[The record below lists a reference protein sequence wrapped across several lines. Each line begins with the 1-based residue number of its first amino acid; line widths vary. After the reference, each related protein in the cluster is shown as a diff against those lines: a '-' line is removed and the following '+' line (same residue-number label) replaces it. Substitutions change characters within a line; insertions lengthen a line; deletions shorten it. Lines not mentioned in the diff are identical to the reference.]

1 MRNKTAITV
10 LTVIITALCLFQ
22 LSFTFVAMHEQ
33 DKATEYASSSN
44 GEINFAKRQ
53 SYLDSLYDQP
63 VYNFL
68 GYKFTYKEV
77 KENELGLGL
86 DLQGGM
92 HVTLEVSPVEII
104 NVLAGNNQDPHFIE
118 AIRKAKAAQSSS
130 QENFTTLF
138 YHAWRESEPEGQLKR
153 IFSNITTKG
162 RIDNKS
168 SDKDVMKVIDEEVSK
183 ATDRALLILRTRIDK
198 FGVTSPNI
206 QPIKG
211 TNRILVELPG
221 VNNPQRVRNLLQ
233 GVAQLEF
240 LEVYS
245 INEIA
250 PFLQKVNLLLLSK
263 EEGKAKE
270 TAAKAPEKESKLFA
284 DKDAN
289 DSSATASSKDKVKES
304 KDSTAADTTK
314 SQASLLFKLL
324 KSGDMLRYDVK
335 DTSKINKIFAMEE
348 VKKEIPS
355 NLKFYWDKKA
365 DKAKDGTETLEL
377 VPVKKDRS
385 GKGALTG
392 DVIVSAREGV
402 SQDGRSFE
410 VSMNMNSKGA
420 QKWKR
425 MTAEASKDPQNKKR
439 IAIVL
444 DNLVFSAPT
453 VQNEIPNGQSSI
465 TGDFTMEEAK
475 DLANVLQVGKMPAPV
490 RIVEEAIVGPS
501 LGKEAI
507 NQGLLSAIAGLVLVV
522 IFMMAYYGKGGFVA
536 DFALIFNIFFI
547 LGILSQPQLGA
558 VLTLPGIAGIV
569 LTMGM
574 SVDANVLIFERI
586 REELRNGKSLS
597 GAIALGYDKAFSS
610 IFDSNLT
617 TMLTAIILAVF
628 GSGPVKGFA
637 ITLIIGIVTSFF
649 TAVYITRVV
658 LEWMDK
664 RKMLTAQSFETV
676 FSRNLF
682 RNLNFDFIGNRKKAY
697 LFSSTLIIAGLVSVV
712 VSGGLTLGVD
722 FKGGRSFIVQ
732 FDKPVAADKVRTKL
746 VDNFENKG
754 TEVKTYGENTK
765 VKITTS
771 YLIDDESSE
780 ADDKVLASLNE
791 GLKDFSSDHPQI
803 VGSSKVGA
811 TIADDIK
818 KTSVIAIVLSLIAI
832 FLYVFIRFRRWQFGL
847 GGLIALAHDVLLCI
861 AAYGFAELIG
871 MPFEVDQ
878 IFIAAILTVIGYS
891 INDTVV
897 VFDRIRETLA
907 LNPKTELRSVMN
919 LAINDTISRTVIT
932 ATTVFIVTVMLFI
945 FGGETLRG
953 FSLVMLIGTTFG
965 TYSSIFIATP
975 IVLDFRN
982 KKEREHD
989 LVVEKAAIK
998 KEALKS

>member
-10 LTVIITALCLFQ
+10 LTVIITALCIFA
-22 LSFTFVAMHEQ
+22 LSFTFVSMDEQ
-33 DKATEYASSSN
+33 QKATEYATSSN
-44 GEINFAKRQ
+44 GEVNFGKRQ
-53 SYLDSLYDQP
+53 AYLDSIYDQP
-63 VYNFL
+63 VYNLL

-92 HVTLEVSPVEII
+92 HVTLEVSPIEII
-104 NVLAGNNQDPHFIE
+104 NVLSGNSTDPHYVD
-118 AIRKAKAAQSSS
+118 AIKKARASQTTS

-138 YHAWRESEPEGQLKR
+138 YNAWKENEPEGQLKR

-162 RIDNKS
+162 RINNKS
-168 SDKDVMKVIDEEVSK
+168 SDSEVMKVIDEEVGK

-245 INEIA
+245 IYEIA
-250 PFLQKVNLLLLSK
+250 PYLKKINLLLLSK
-263 EEGKAKE
+263 EESKSNESVKPVEKTSKLLEDKIKGDQDTSAIASAKE
-270 TAAKAPEKESKLFA
+270 KNP
-284 DKDAN
+284 
-289 DSSATASSKDKVKES
+289 

-314 SQASLLFKLL
+314 EQASLLFKLL
-324 KSGDMLRYDVK
+324 KTGDALRYDVK
-335 DTSKINKIFAMEE
+335 DTAKINKIFAMEE

-355 NLKFYWDKKA
+355 NIKFFWDKKA
-365 DKAKDGTETLEL
+365 IKAADGMETVEL

-385 GKGALTG
+385 GRGTLTG

-402 SQDGRSFE
+402 SQDGKSFE
-410 VSMNMNSKGA
+410 VSMNMNGLGA
-420 QKWKR
+420 KKWKK
-425 MTAEASKDPQNKKR
+425 MTAEASKDPQNKRR

-465 TGDFTMEEAK
+465 TGNFTIEEAK

-507 NQGLLSAIAGLVLVV
+507 NQGLLSALAGLLLVV
-522 IFMMAYYGKGGFVA
+522 VFMVFYYGKGGLVA
-536 DFALIFNIFFI
+536 DFALLFNIFFI
-547 LGILSQPQLGA
+547 LGILAQPQLGA

-597 GAIALGYDKAFSS
+597 GAIAQGYDKAFSS

-617 TMLTAIILAVF
+617 TMLTALILAFF

-637 ITLIIGIVTSFF
+637 VTLIIGIITSFF
-649 TAVYITRVV
+649 TAVYITRVI

-664 RKMLTAQSFETV
+664 RKMLTTQSFETI
-676 FSRNLF
+676 FSRSLF

-697 LFSSTLIIAGLVSVV
+697 IFSSTLIISGLIAVYIA
-712 VSGGLTLGVD
+712 GGLTLGVD
-722 FKGGRSFIVQ
+722 FKGGRSYIVQ
-732 FDKPVAADKVRTKL
+732 FDKPVAADKVKTKV

-771 YLIDDESSE
+771 YLVEDESAQ
-780 ADDKVLASLNE
+780 ADDKVLAALNE
-791 GLKDFSSDHPQI
+791 GLKDFTADHPQI

-818 KTSVIAIVLSLIAI
+818 KTSLIAVILSLIAI
-832 FLYVFIRFRRWQFGL
+832 FLYVFIRFKRWQFGL

-861 AAYGFAELIG
+861 AAYGFAELLG

-878 IFIAAILTVIGYS
+878 VFIAAILTVIGYS

-897 VFDRIRETLA
+897 VFDRIRETLG
-907 LNPKTELRSVMN
+907 LHSKGELKNIMN

-975 IVLDFRN
+975 IVLDFRS
-982 KKEREHD
+982 KKEKAQD
-989 LVVEKAAIK
+989 DAVEKAALK

>member
-10 LTVIITALCLFQ
+10 LTVIITALCLFA
-22 LSFTFVAMHEQ
+22 LSFTFVARNEQ
-33 DKATEYASSSN
+33 EKATEYATGKN
-44 GEINFAKRQ
+44 GEVNFDKRQ
-53 SYLDSLYDQP
+53 AYLLALEDKP
-63 VYNFL
+63 VYNVL
-68 GYKFTYKEV
+68 VHNFTYKEV
-77 KENELGLGL
+77 KENQLGLGL

-104 NVLAGNNQDPHFIE
+104 NVLAGNSTDPSFVS
-118 AIRKAKAAQSSS
+118 AINEAKAAQMHA

-138 YHAWRESEPEGQLKR
+138 YKAWKAKEPEGQLKR

-168 SDKDVMKVIDEEVSK
+168 TDSDVMKVINEEVSK
-183 ATDRALLILRTRIDK
+183 ATDRALLVLRTRIDK

-221 VNNPQRVRNLLQ
+221 VSDPKRVRDLIQ
-233 GVAQLEF
+233 RVAQLEF
-240 LEVYS
+240 LQVYPLYEIGS
-245 INEIA
+245 ILERINLIA
-250 PFLQKVNLLLLSK
+250 LSK
-263 EEGKAKE
+263 EEEGKTKVKE
-270 TAAKAPEKESKLFA
+270 TGKPVEKASKLFEE
-284 DKDAN
+284 
-289 DSSATASSKDKVKES
+289 DSTTAASSKAKAKNPA
-304 KDSTAADTTK
+304 DSTAADSTK
-314 SQASLLFKLL
+314 EKRSALFKLA
-324 KSGDMLRYDVK
+324 KGGYSLRYDVK
-335 DTSKINKIFAMEE
+335 DTAKINQIFAMEE

-365 DKAKDGTETLEL
+365 VKGDDGIETLEL

-385 GKGALTG
+385 GNTLTG
-392 DVIVSAREGV
+392 DVIVSAR
-402 SQDGRSFE
+402 DGLTPDGKSFE
-410 VSMNMNSKGA
+410 VSMTMNSLGA
-420 QKWKR
+420 KKWKK
-425 MTAEASKDPQNKKR
+425 MTAEASKDPNNKKR

-444 DNLVFSAPT
+444 DNLVFSAPN
-453 VQNEIPNGQSSI
+453 VNEVIPNGQSSI
-465 TGDFTMEEAK
+465 TGNFTVEEAQ
-475 DLANVLQVGKMPAPV
+475 DLANILQVGKMPAPV

-507 NQGLLSAIAGLVLVV
+507 NQGLISALAGLVLVV
-522 IFMMAYYGKGGFVA
+522 IFMIIYYGKGGMVA
-536 DFALIFNIFFI
+536 DFALLFNIFFI
-547 LGILSQPQLGA
+547 LGILAQPQLGA

-617 TMLTAIILAVF
+617 TMLTALILAFF

-637 ITLIIGIVTSFF
+637 VTLIIGIITSFF
-649 TAVYITRVV
+649 TGVYITRVI

-664 RKMLTAQSFETV
+664 RKMLTAQSFETAL
-676 FSRNLF
+676 SRNLF

-697 LFSSTLIIAGLVSVV
+697 IFSLTLIIAGFVAIF

-722 FKGGRSFIVQ
+722 FKGGRSYVVQ
-732 FDKPVAADKVRTKL
+732 FNKPIAADEVRNKV

-771 YLIDDESSE
+771 YLVEDESAQ
-780 ADDKVLASLNE
+780 ADEKVTAALNE
-791 GLKDFSSDHPQI
+791 GLKDFASYKPEI

-818 KTSVIAIVLSLIAI
+818 NTSIIAVILSLIAI

-847 GGLIALAHDVLLCI
+847 GGLVALAHDVLLCF
-861 AAYGFAELIG
+861 AAYGFAELIN

-878 IFIAAILTVIGYS
+878 VFIAAILTVIGYS

-897 VFDRIRETLA
+897 VFDRIREMLA
-907 LNPKTELRSVMN
+907 LNPRSELRQVMN

-932 ATTVFIVTVMLFI
+932 AATVFIVTVMLFI

-975 IVLDFRN
+975 IVLDFRT
-982 KKEREHD
+982 KKEKEQD
-989 LVVEKAAIK
+989 MMAEKAAIK
-998 KEALKS
+998 KEAIKS